1 MFSEDEDY
9 CAVEPAL
16 VVPCAWDNLS
26 LLHYKFTVRSSG
38 VGGRRKA
45 VFACFASLLHCSRIS
60 PVPTH
65 PTVLPVNKDR
75 LPQSTRTLLAQ
86 ALVATSGRIFPPPP
100 ETGPAFTMFATEPR
114 KMWCSYAVLVGFLY
128 YWPLQ
133 TSLSASIEQSNCM
146 WHGKTRVSSG
156 LMISTYLVPS
166 PLWSRMLPPNDHEML
181 AKTIPT
187 NNRYGLKDFL
197 SKRTVITTRI
207 T

>member
-1 MFSEDEDY
+1 MHALRYELKGKRRNVFSVDEDY
-9 CAVEPAL
+9 CAVEPAS
-16 VVPCAWDNLS
+16 VAPCAWDNLS

-86 ALVATSGRIFPPPP
+86 ALVATSGRIFPLPP

-114 KMWCSYAVLVGFLY
+114 KMWCSFAVLVGLLY

-133 TSLSASIEQSNCM
+133 TSLPASIGQSNSM
-146 WHGKTRVSSG
+146 WHRKTHVYLQVS
-156 LMISTYLVPS
+156 
-166 PLWSRMLPPNDHEML
+166 
-181 AKTIPT
+181 
-187 NNRYGLKDFL
+187 
-197 SKRTVITTRI
+197 
-207 T
+207 